1 MFDFAAFSASFGGF
15 IWVMFFFILAL
26 SVIVAVHEYGHYIVG
41 RWCGIHAEVFS
52 VGFGT
57 VLLSRVDRHGT
68 HWQIAALPFGGY
80 VKFKADSDA
89 TSTPDEGVLKNL
101 SPVELRRT
109 LNGAPIWARA
119 VTAAAGP
126 VFNFILS
133 IILFCALFMWQGQF
147 TDTLKIS
154 KIFSF
159 PSNFTLQV
167 GDEIIS
173 VDGLDVNNIKEF
185 VLAGQDLKAPVN
197 YIVQRDGQRI
207 EAKGPVPFPAIVSQ
221 VYPRSAAI
229 EAGISSGDVITK
241 IDGQPISSFAELK
254 KLVADAGD
262 DEMLFSVWRFGEEFD
277 VVLSSKSVAVPGPDG
292 TLENRRLV
300 GISGDIFF
308 EPGTEPLAFN
318 LAILAAV
325 QQTWKAIRWQ
335 LIGLKQMI
343 LGSISACNMS
353 GPVEIAKIAGQVA
366 SQGTLPFL
374 YLIAGLSVAVGLMNL
389 FPIPVLDGGHL
400 VFCAYEAVTGRKPS
414 DSVLNILMTFGL
426 IIILSLTL
434 FAVIMN
440 SICP

>member
-1 MFDFAAFSASFGGF
+1 M
-15 IWVMFFFILAL
+15 
-26 SVIVAVHEYGHYIVG
+26 
-41 RWCGIHAEVFS
+41 
-52 VGFGT
+52 
-57 VLLSRVDRHGT
+57 
-68 HWQIAALPFGGY
+68 
-80 VKFKADSDA
+80 
-89 TSTPDEGVLKNL
+89 
-101 SPVELRRT
+101 
-109 LNGAPIWARA
+109 
-119 VTAAAGP
+119 
-126 VFNFILS
+126 
-133 IILFCALFMWQGQF
+133 
-147 TDTLKIS
+147 DTLKIS

-159 PSNFTLQV
+159 PSNFTLEV
-167 GDEIIS
+167 GDKIIA

-254 KLVADAGD
+254 KLVADAGED
-262 DEMLFSVWRFGEEFD
+262 KMLFSVWRFGEEFD

-318 LAILAAV
+318 FAILAAV
-325 QQTWKAIRWQ
+325 KQTWKAIRWQ

-400 VFCAYEAVTGRKPS
+400 VFCAYEAITGRKPS
-414 DSVLNILMTFGL
+414 DSVLNVLMTFGL
-426 IIILSLTL
+426 VSILSLTI

-440 SICP
+440 LICP